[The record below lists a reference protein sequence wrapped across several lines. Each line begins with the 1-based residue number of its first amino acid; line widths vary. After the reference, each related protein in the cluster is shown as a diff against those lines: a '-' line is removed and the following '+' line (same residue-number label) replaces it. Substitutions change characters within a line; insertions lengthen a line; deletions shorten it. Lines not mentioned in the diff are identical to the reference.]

1 MTGWIRDADWI
12 SAVATVVARKA
23 PAEWNDNDLTRF
35 RHELPLQIAA
45 FQRLVALHA
54 ERRAQGGSPFDALRI
69 TITRPD
75 GSEHVGLVDI
85 DQRQRYLVD
94 KALDE
99 ILKKLGETIGSP
111 HRAHKALLAVL
122 GEQMLSEQ
130 ADSDDEMNLVLPE
143 RKVRHG

>member
-1 MTGWIRDADWI
+1 MDTDADWI
-12 SAVATVVARKA
+12 NAVATVVARKA
-23 PAEWNDNDLTRF
+23 PKEWDDDDLSRF

-54 ERRAQGGSPFDALRI
+54 DRRAEGGGPFDALRV

-94 KALDE
+94 EALGE
-99 ILKKLGETIGSP
+99 VLTKLGETIGSP
-111 HRAHKALLAVL
+111 HRAHKALLAAL
-122 GEQMLSEQ
+122 GERMLSEP
-130 ADSDDEMNLVLPE
+130 AGGGEVYPVLPE
-143 RKVRHG
+143 RKARHG